1 MRPPAS
7 GITTGGTGAW
17 LLAVCGA
24 PLCTFAARGA
34 TAAEP
39 NEKRI
44 LFIGNSYTGGMRAE
58 FGKLIRSEKVK
69 ARAEYI
75 CPGGRTLLQHAKNPK
90 VAEKIRS
97 RKWDYVVL
105 QEQSQ
110 TPAYFRDRFRKGAE
124 ALNRVIGENGSKA
137 AFYMTWGRRDGD
149 KKNRS
154 RAPDYETMQ
163 KLLTESYQAVGRKL
177 GIRVAPVGRAWQEV
191 RKKNRDLWKALY
203 RKDGSHPSAKGAYLI
218 SLVFHC
224 FLFERQPADV
234 RYTGALKQEEA
245 RVVKEATAEVLKN

>member
-1 MRPPAS
+1 MA
-7 GITTGGTGAW
+7 
-17 LLAVCGA
+17 LCGA
-24 PLCTFAARGA
+24 PLCAFAARGA
-34 TAAEP
+34 TGAGAK
-39 NEKRI
+39 EKQV

-69 ARAEYI
+69 VKVEYI
-75 CPGGRTLLQHAKNPK
+75 CPGGRTLLQHSENPK

-110 TPAYFRDRFRKGAE
+110 TPAYFRGRFRKGAE
-124 ALNRVIGENGSKA
+124 ALNRVISENGSKA
-137 AFYMTWGRRDGD
+137 VFYMTWGRRDGD
-149 KKNRS
+149 KRNRS

-163 KLLTESYQAVGRKL
+163 KLLTGSYETVGSEL
-177 GIRVAPVGRAWQEV
+177 GILVAPVGRVWGEV
-191 RKKNRDLWKALY
+191 RKKDRDLWKAFY

-224 FLFERQPADV
+224 LLFERRPADV
-234 RYTGALKQEEA
+234 RYNGALKQEEA
-245 RVVKEATAEVLKN
+245 RVVKEAAAEILKK

>member
-1 MRPPAS
+1 MGRIRAC
-7 GITTGGTGAW
+7 
-17 LLAVCGA
+17 LLALCGA
-24 PLCTFAARGA
+24 PLCAFAARGA
-34 TAAEP
+34 TTAGP
-39 NEKRI
+39 KEKLI

-58 FGKLIRSEKVK
+58 FGKFIRNEKVK

-75 CPGGRTLLQHAKNPK
+75 CPGGRTLLQHSENPK

-110 TPAYFRDRFRKGAE
+110 TPAYFRGRFRKGAE

-137 AFYMTWGRRDGD
+137 VFYMTWGRRDGD
-149 KKNRS
+149 KRNRS

-163 KLLTESYQAVGRKL
+163 KLLTESYQAVGREL
-177 GIRVAPVGRAWQEV
+177 GIRVAPVGRVWREV
-191 RKKNRDLWKALY
+191 RKRNQGLGKALY

-224 FLFERQPADV
+224 LLFERQPADV
-234 RYTGALKQEEA
+234 RYNGALKQEEA
-245 RVVKEATAEVLKN
+245 RVVKEAAAEVLKK